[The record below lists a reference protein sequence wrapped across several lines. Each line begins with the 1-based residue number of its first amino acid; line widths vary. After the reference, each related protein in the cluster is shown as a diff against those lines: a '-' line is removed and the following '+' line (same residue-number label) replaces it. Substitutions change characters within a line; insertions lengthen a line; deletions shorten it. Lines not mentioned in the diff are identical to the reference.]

1 MKSFSIYRFIVILL
15 TVGFTTATGYSQ
27 SMTQGEPTEE
37 IREYA
42 DAETEMWKD
51 ELALTSK
58 QEDLMEK
65 KIIEFA
71 MKKQELLQSKM
82 QEEAKTERLKML
94 QISEHR
100 DMRDILTKPQFER
113 YIAIQQ
119 ERAGTDGEENNE
131 GRK

>member
-1 MKSFSIYRFIVILL
+1 MKSDKIYRAVLVLALAI
-15 TVGFTTATGYSQ
+15 FTTTIGYAQ
-27 SMTQGEPTEE
+27 TMTQGEPTEE
-37 IREYA
+37 IRAQA
-42 DAETEMWKD
+42 DEQTEMWKD

-71 MKKQELLQSKM
+71 MKRAELLHSKM
-82 QEEAKTERLKML
+82 EEEAKTERLKML

-113 YIAIQQ
+113 YLAIQRQ
-119 ERAGTDGEENNE
+119 RAGTQEEEENE
-131 GRK
+131 GRN

>member
-1 MKSFSIYRFIVILL
+1 MKSFRIYRFILILIA
-15 TVGFTTATGYSQ
+15 VVFTSATGYSQ
-27 SMTQGEPTEE
+27 SMVQGEPTTE

-82 QEEAKTERLKML
+82 EEEAKTERLKML

-113 YIAIQQ
+113 YLAIQR
-119 ERAGTDGEENNE
+119 ERAGTEEGEANE
-131 GRK
+131 GRS